1 VSIALMAIPAIQA
14 FEEENQDTIINVI
27 IDEPIL
33 DLDLDNRLVRATVEV
48 INYNPSGDGYYYM
61 QIIQPG
67 GKIITEKEIM
77 MRERGNQIW
86 GAQIAGMLIDE
97 QIMKNG
103 KPVLGDYL
111 IKIITETKSATGS
124 GTFSIIKSSETIPP
138 IKVDEP
144 APTTQEESEPI
155 IPQVPD
161 IATEIENKS
170 ENSTSGNEI
179 NSNGKSEPKIPDW
192 VKNMALWYGEGTV
205 SEDEFISAIQFLISE
220 GIVKI

>member
-1 VSIALMAIPAIQA
+1 MTIPAIQA
-14 FEEENQDTIINVI
+14 FEEETQDTIINVTI
-27 IDEPIL
+27 NEPIL
-33 DLDLDNRLVRATVEV
+33 DLDLENRLVRATVEV

-77 MRERGNQIW
+77 MRERGNEIW

-111 IKIITETKSATGS
+111 IKIITETGSATAS
-124 GTFSIIKSSETIPP
+124 KTFSIIKSSESIPD

-144 APTTQEESEPI
+144 APTTQEESEPTI
-155 IPQVPD
+155 QIVPD
-161 IATEIENKS
+161 VTTEIENKS
-170 ENSTSGNEI
+170 ENSTSDNAI
-179 NSNGKSEPKIPDW
+179 NSNGKAEPKIPDW